1 MTLSVITITGQRQS
15 GKTTTAINLANRLT
29 QRHGVAYM
37 GWDCISNEM
46 FSPSVKSQYIQPVM
60 NLSHSALVEINHAFV
75 KSTEK
80 DIRVTDVLILDN
92 AEQYYYRPGGLD
104 DPKQHII
111 DSMSPMIGIKLLI
124 MVMSTANPVTND
136 PYIQASDIH
145 MHVSSYGG
153 INPLEPRGYIES
165 CSNKPV
171 LYSEHDDFLQSMLID
186 AIGEERISPNIFS
199 LETLQAIG
207 YAPQDEDSLSAAIR
221 SLTRRKR

>member
-1 MTLSVITITGQRQS
+1 MTLSVITVTGQRQS

-37 GWDCISNEM
+37 GWDKISNEM
-46 FSPSVKSQYIQPVM
+46 FSPSVRSFQ
-60 NLSHSALVEINHAFV
+60 INPNTDTLGHNRLCHLADTLF

-92 AEQYYYRPGGLD
+92 ADQYFHRATGLD

-111 DSMSPMIGIKLLI
+111 DTMSPLIGIKLLI
-124 MVMSTANPVTND
+124 MVMSTDNPVTND

-145 MHVSSYGG
+145 MKCVDTNDPLQVS
-153 INPLEPRGYIES
+153 LCIES

-171 LYSEHDDFLQSMLID
+171 LYSDHDDFLQSMLID
-186 AIGEERISPNIFS
+186 AIGEERISPHVFS
-199 LETLQAIG
+199 LDTLPAIG
-207 YAPQDEDSLSAAIR
+207 YAPQDEDPVSAAIR
-221 SLTRRKR
+221 SLTRRKH

>member
-37 GWDCISNEM
+37 GWDKISNEM
-46 FSPSVKSQYIQPVM
+46 FSPSVRSFQ
-60 NLSHSALVEINHAFV
+60 INPNTDTLGHNGLCHLADTLF

-92 AEQYYYRPGGLD
+92 ADQYFHRATGLD

-111 DSMSPMIGIKLLI
+111 DTMRPLIGIKLLI
-124 MVMSTANPVTND
+124 MVMSTDNPVTND

-145 MHVSSYGG
+145 MKCVDTNDPLQVS
-153 INPLEPRGYIES
+153 LCIES

-171 LYSEHDDFLQSMLID
+171 LYSDHDDSLQMMLIA
-186 AIGEERISPNIFS
+186 AISQERISPNVFS
-199 LETLQAIG
+199 LETLKKIG
-207 YAPQDEDSLSAAIR
+207 YTSDDEHPILKT
-221 SLTRRKR
+221 TRAMTKPKR